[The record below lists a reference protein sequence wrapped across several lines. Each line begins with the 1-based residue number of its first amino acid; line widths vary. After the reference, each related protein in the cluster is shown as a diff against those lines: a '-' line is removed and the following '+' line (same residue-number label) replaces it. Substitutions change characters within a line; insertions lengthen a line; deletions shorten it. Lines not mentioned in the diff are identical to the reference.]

1 MASSSNLIPWLFAAC
16 GQPRCAQ
23 GKSQTKRHTG
33 SLNFLPKKG
42 FADELCVFCA
52 RVGAGEGGGGEDTA
66 DIEAASCV
74 FLCLHGGQ
82 RGRRWRAATVYL
94 RVDRTCLWWQTWRS
108 NRRRGAAYSPAL
120 QVLAIYLC
128 TTTKMLCY
136 TVRSRRAPLDR
147 ASLPNSA
154 PSFVLRAYSY
164 ADIYSFA
171 GRERGRRW
179 CLISRCF
186 FSPSLTFPP
195 SISSPTIMAS
205 TRDLLPS
212 LPTDTRPLR
221 TLY

>member
-52 RVGAGEGGGGEDTA
+52 RVGAGEGGGGKDTA

-128 TTTKMLCY
+128 TTTKMRCY
-136 TVRSRRAPLDR
+136 TVRSRRATLGPRLT
-147 ASLPNSA
+147 SI
-154 PSFVLRAYSY
+154 LRAFICS
-164 ADIYSFA
+164 ACLFL
-171 GRERGRRW
+171 RGHLFICWTRTR
-179 CLISRCF
+179 
-186 FSPSLTFPP
+186 PSLVL
-195 SISSPTIMAS
+195 
-205 TRDLLPS
+205 D
-212 LPTDTRPLR
+212 
-221 TLY
+221 